1 MPFLKQNRQNNVP
14 DSQLHGYKKHRKHFK
29 SKKKVEESTR
39 IEPSVSFS
47 VQNRPMKFYSHH
59 DKNIR
64 ADISTDEVST
74 NLMIPSEILTLKDDI
89 NEIKEQPSNRKFG
102 GSVKRQ
108 TQMKAIK
115 YIDINSKTKL
125 KDEE

>member
-1 MPFLKQNRQNNVP
+1 
-14 DSQLHGYKKHRKHFK
+14 
-29 SKKKVEESTR
+29 
-39 IEPSVSFS
+39 
-47 VQNRPMKFYSHH
+47 MKFYSHH

-89 NEIKEQPSNRKFG
+89 NEIKEQTSNRKFG
-102 GSVKRQ
+102 RSVKRQ
-108 TQMKAIK
+108 TSQMKAIK